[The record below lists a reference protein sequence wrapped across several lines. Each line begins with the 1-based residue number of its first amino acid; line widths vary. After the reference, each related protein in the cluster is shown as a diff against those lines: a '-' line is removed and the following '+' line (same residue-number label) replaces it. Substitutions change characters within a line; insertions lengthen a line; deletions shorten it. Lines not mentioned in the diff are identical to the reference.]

1 MIIKYFKIIII
12 FIFEIIIIDTNA
24 IASIIDDC
32 RNSSFFIQN
41 IKVDITKKNLLEA
54 RSVAE
59 KKAKNIALSRL
70 LSRLTLNNSII
81 TPESYNEF
89 DMVEYLKIN
98 SEANSNKRYKA
109 DFDICFNRESV
120 INFFFKK

>member
-41 IKVDITKKNLLEA
+41 IKVDITKKTYWKQEVWL
-54 RSVAE
+54 
-59 KKAKNIALSRL
+59 KKKPRI
-70 LSRLTLNNSII
+70 
-81 TPESYNEF
+81 
-89 DMVEYLKIN
+89 
-98 SEANSNKRYKA
+98 
-109 DFDICFNRESV
+109 
-120 INFFFKK
+120 

>member
-41 IKVDITKKNLLEA
+41 IKVDITK
-54 RSVAE
+54 
-59 KKAKNIALSRL
+59 
-70 LSRLTLNNSII
+70 
-81 TPESYNEF
+81 
-89 DMVEYLKIN
+89 
-98 SEANSNKRYKA
+98 
-109 DFDICFNRESV
+109 
-120 INFFFKK
+120 

>member
-59 KKAKNIALSRL
+59 KKAKNIALS
-70 LSRLTLNNSII
+70 LSLIHI
-81 TPESYNEF
+81 
-89 DMVEYLKIN
+89 
-98 SEANSNKRYKA
+98 
-109 DFDICFNRESV
+109 
-120 INFFFKK
+120 